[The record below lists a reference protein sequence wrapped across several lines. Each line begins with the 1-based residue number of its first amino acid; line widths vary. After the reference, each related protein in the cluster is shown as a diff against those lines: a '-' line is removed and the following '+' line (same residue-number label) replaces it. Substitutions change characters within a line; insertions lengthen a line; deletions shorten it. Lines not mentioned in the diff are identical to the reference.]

1 MTIALI
7 SIFSIT
13 SCRAQV
19 SPLYKADP
27 DLPEGTYFKDMD
39 NDLDK
44 FVGTWKWQNGNDE
57 FIVVLEK
64 KEHIL
69 DVDGEYYNDL
79 LIGEY
84 SYIENG
90 VELAN
95 YLPNL
100 NDSSILVEEHNL
112 TLLSILHKNHHPIC
126 EECDITE
133 RRVTLLLHD
142 PERDWVPARITLR
155 HVMENG
161 VEKLEA
167 FVHGGGAVVQ
177 PNENAPTWIRVPM
190 GNYVMVKQ

>member
-1 MTIALI
+1 MII
-7 SIFSIT
+7 SSV
-13 SCRAQV
+13 SCKAQV

-64 KEHIL
+64 IEYVI
-69 DVDGEYYNDL
+69 DPDGEFYNDML
-79 LIGEY
+79 SGEY
-84 SYIENG
+84 KYIENG
-90 VELAN
+90 SELFN
-95 YLPNL
+95 SLSRL
-100 NDSSILVEEHNL
+100 NDSSITPWQNYL
-112 TLLSILHKNHHPIC
+112 TLLIILHKNSPPQC
-126 EECDITE
+126 EVCDIAE
-133 RRVTLLLHD
+133 RRVTLSLHD